1 MYQVR
6 FLTFLIIF
14 LSAFIVSCSG
24 DIKFDSNIKKIK
36 QDDSSL
42 ADAVAKD
49 ESLSDDVVGEDGGTL
64 PPDNLGSDLNLV
76 ARDLELITES
86 KEEIF
91 SQISQPSTEF
101 TKKQGY
107 QGGAYT
113 DTFYQDEL
121 GLLDVLVVIDNS
133 GSMKEEQKKLAEKLQ
148 PLLSKVGKS
157 NWKIGVVTT
166 SRAEGCMRAIINK
179 GDKNYEKAFKKAVN
193 AGING
198 SGSEQGVLQAKN
210 ALDCAES
217 PWLRDQS
224 ALAILFVSDE
234 DNCQRKSFNLPILG
248 CEKPIDSTE
257 KDEFL
262 AHLNNIRVVGESAR
276 VYGIFS
282 DPDNS
287 CVGQLGQ
294 SGKNT
299 ASADGVQYKFL
310 VDNTSGTHGS
320 ICDKDYTDTLSK
332 ISEDAKTI
340 LTNSYLLTYEPD
352 LTTIIVT
359 VRLSDGSTTSLK
371 QGVDYQVDGKKITFK
386 KAPAKGSQI
395 TVEYEYRD
403 INRFKELAIKHKPV
417 TDSVKVYFNGVEQG
431 KELYRVSEISGEY
444 KVLFTDYPPDNAR
457 VKVSYKKY
465 QKLNDEFK
473 LEKKPESKSIEVR
486 VSDMVQS
493 PENDYKVIEDKIVF
507 FNIPSASSK
516 IIVSYKVP
524 KLSYEFPEGSLDSEV
539 SVVDKLTK
547 EKVEY
552 TTKGLRPSGYYILFD
567 EEEWR
572 DGRVIEISYFRE

>member
-1 MYQVR
+1 M
-6 FLTFLIIF
+6 
-14 LSAFIVSCSG
+14 
-24 DIKFDSNIKKIK
+24 
-36 QDDSSL
+36 
-42 ADAVAKD
+42 
-49 ESLSDDVVGEDGGTL
+49 GEDGDTL
-64 PPDNLGSDLNLV
+64 PPDNLGSDTNLA
-76 ARDLELITES
+76 ARDLTLITES
-86 KEEIF
+86 KMEKF

-101 TKKQGY
+101 TKRQGY
-107 QGGAYT
+107 QGGTYK

-148 PLLSKVGKS
+148 PLLSQVRKS

-179 GDKNYEKAFKKAVN
+179 GDKNFEKAFEKAVN

-234 DNCQRKSFNLPILG
+234 DNCQRKSFNFPTSGNFTIPVNYTNLG

-310 VDNTSGTHGS
+310 VDSTSGTHGS

-371 QGVDYQVDGKKITFK
+371 HGVDYQVDGKKITFTT
-386 KAPAKGSQI
+386 APAKGSQI
-395 TVEYEYRD
+395 TVEYKYRD

-444 KVLFTDYPPDNAR
+444 KISFEDYPPDNAR

-486 VSDMVQS
+486 VSGMVQS

-547 EKVEY
+547 EKVEH
-552 TTKGLRPSGYYILFD
+552 TTKGNTLRPSGYYILFD